1 MVTWRAS
8 TRQTTVWAVPV
19 PNGLYL
25 AIESDGRPATEP
37 HDRDVRVESAYSVAE
52 DRPATRG
59 VATRPVTR
67 QSLLDDERS
76 GRFVVQVAAAE
87 GHGDGVLITERQ
99 PRRPGLIS
107 FAPSGVRVLELSAAN
122 GIWGDVVSRLA
133 RPHSAWMLLEASTGG
148 ASCTVIIDPDPDG
161 WRRRA
166 VEALGRRP
174 HPEITVVDSLDA
186 VARAWRTAARNLL
199 GPTLASTPG

>member
-1 MVTWRAS
+1 M
-8 TRQTTVWAVPV
+8 PV
-19 PNGLYL
+19 PNGLSL

-37 HDRDVRVESAYSVAE
+37 HDRGVRVEFAYSVAE

-67 QSLLDDERS
+67 QSLLEDERS
-76 GRFVVQVAAAE
+76 GRFVVQVDAAE
-87 GHGDGVLITERQ
+87 GHGDGVPITEQ
-99 PRRPGLIS
+99 HPRRPGLLP

-148 ASCTVIIDPDPDG
+148 ASCTVVIDPDPDG

-186 VARAWRTAARNLL
+186 VPRAWRTATRNLL

>member
-1 MVTWRAS
+1 M
-8 TRQTTVWAVPV
+8 PV
-19 PNGLYL
+19 PNDLYL
-25 AIESDGRPATEP
+25 AIESDDRPATEP
-37 HDRDVRVESAYSVAE
+37 HDRGVRVEFAYSVAE
-52 DRPATRG
+52 NRPATRG

-67 QSLLDDERS
+67 QSLLEDERS
-76 GRFVVQVAAAE
+76 GRFVVQVDAAE
-87 GHGDGVLITERQ
+87 GHGDGVPITEQR
-99 PRRPGLIS
+99 PWCPGLLP

-148 ASCTVIIDPDPDG
+148 ASCTVVIDPDPDG

-186 VARAWRTAARNLL
+186 VPRAWRTAARNLL
-199 GPTLASTPG
+199 WPTLASTPG